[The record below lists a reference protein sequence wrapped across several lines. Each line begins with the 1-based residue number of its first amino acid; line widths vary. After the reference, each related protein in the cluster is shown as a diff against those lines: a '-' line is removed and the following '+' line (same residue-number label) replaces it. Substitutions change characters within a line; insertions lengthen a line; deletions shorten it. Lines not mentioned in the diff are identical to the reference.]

1 MNNPDQKLNSNE
13 NKPTFEVKIEFDDNI
28 ILLSAICTNEIP
40 YNQLVADI
48 FADQKQLTLSK
59 SFNNLTTK
67 DKLLV
72 IKSAM
77 YTHFNLMKG
86 EIPGYGQ
93 IQGYQLIYNSNI
105 FLFDLRG
112 KLISNNVFV

>member
-1 MNNPDQKLNSNE
+1 MNKHDQKLNSNQFKVFIDLE
-13 NKPTFEVKIEFDDNI
+13 NDV
-28 ILLSAICTNEIP
+28 ILLTAICENEIP
-40 YNQLVADI
+40 YNQLVARI
-48 FADQKQLTLSK
+48 FEDQKQITLSK
-59 SFNNLTTK
+59 SFEKLNTK
-67 DKLLV
+67 EKLLV

-77 YTHFNLMKG
+77 YTHYNLMKS